1 MAGAG
6 AADAAMTKA
15 EMVEAADRSW
25 DAFARRDLD
34 TLFALARPD
43 FAIKTDPLWPDGG
56 EFTGREQIERFL
68 GQFLEPWESLRFERT
83 GEPEVIGGKLLQP
96 GAWVGRGRATGIDGR
111 IDFTVIATYE
121 QGLTSRLDFFIKHE
135 DALAFANA

>member
-15 EMVEAADRSW
+15 EMVEVADRSW
-25 DAFARRDLD
+25 DALGRQDLEA
-34 TLFALARPD
+34 LFSCATPD
-43 FAIKTDPLWPDGG
+43 FTIKTDPLWPDGG
-56 EFTGREQIERFL
+56 EFSGREAIERFL
-68 GQFLEPWESLRFERT
+68 GQFLEPWESLRFEST
-83 GEPEVIGGKLLQP
+83 DEPELIGGKLVQP

-111 IDFTVIATYE
+111 IEFTVVSTYV
-121 QGLTSRLDFFIKHE
+121 QGLTSRLDFFIKHK